1 VDHRTRIRSVAS
13 LDTDTFPAVTGRVQA
28 LKERAQLLRMLAGAA
43 SGIRGAGRA
52 LRVAAVRRS
61 RTPEPRD
68 PVQVPMRALDGQA
81 LWVRPGSS
89 DLVNAASYY
98 STGAYLPPDE
108 IDLAGAKTIC
118 ELGTNIGA
126 ALTALGVKSPNA
138 RLLGVEVEAGNAA
151 VARRNLARFG
161 ERATLVERAIWSTET
176 DLVVDRGSTH
186 GEHGF
191 LVRPRGSDDPPE
203 MPSLP
208 ATTIDHLLEKEF
220 PDGEQ
225 VDYMHVSIEG
235 SEPEAL
241 KTAREWPKRVRSLRI
256 ELHPYF
262 DIDRVE
268 FISRLEELGY
278 RTWVAPH
285 PPDKWVFAVRR

>member
-1 VDHRTRIRSVAS
+1 MI
-13 LDTDTFPAVTGRVQA
+13 G
-28 LKERAQLLRMLAGAA
+28 GAA
-43 SGIRGAGRA
+43 AGPRGVIKA

-61 RTPEPRD
+61 RTPEPLD
-68 PVQVPMRALDGQA
+68 PVEVPMRALKGQA

-108 IDLAGAKTIC
+108 IDLARATTIC

-126 ALTALGVKSPNA
+126 ALTALGAQSPDA
-138 RLLGVEVEAGNAA
+138 KLLGVEAEAGNAA

-161 ERATLVERAIWSTET
+161 ERATLVEKAIWSSET

-191 LVRPRGSDDPPE
+191 LVRPRKPEDPPGGS
-203 MPSLP
+203 SLT
-208 ATTIDHLLEKEF
+208 ATTIDQLLESELA
-220 PDGEQ
+220 DGEM

-262 DIDRVE
+262 GIDREE
-268 FISRLEELGY
+268 FVSRLEELGY
-278 RTWVAPH
+278 RAWVAPH